1 MSSAS
6 PAGTADLKK
15 LSLDEKLA
23 FFYCTYVREES
34 IDPEVDLD
42 AVKRWERISVSSSK
56 RKRQGRVSFL
66 LQQIENV
73 STSKVRHLDANYKA
87 KRELILL
94 AEGTIGN
101 ISKNGSS
108 GRSGSSAR
116 GRSSSSGAKGGN
128 DASRAQRETA
138 RLNNEI
144 FQECGALPIF
154 TQELLKSL
162 NAFKM
167 LNSQQMDVDQVE
179 SMIQDLHK
187 DMTLMYLLIVFNAN
201 QVTKTCF
208 DRHLA
213 FLGSTHPCQ
222 ALVAMLDC
230 LTQMNVLPGFPIKRL
245 LLLFYEWFSAVFG
258 DTEMLDGLKKIRR
271 DHHLSQQEKK
281 IYTIRD
287 LDDPMRCKVYTPF
300 QDVVFLD
307 PQDPYYLQ
315 KKKFTNIRRKIHEK
329 YYHQPH
335 AELKCKISNEK
346 ELAQSKLSLLDDEWE
361 ANIEQVYQLL
371 LPRMREYTSLFSNL
385 MSISCGSALN
395 AREKQTFFSR
405 KPSTTENS
413 NQFAEYSSS
422 PQQYMAAQN
431 LAGGPDNPQGDS
443 QYWRW
448 ILREK
453 AIVLDVVNLLILLMG
468 KHFRASHVLKG
479 EYYFQFFVE
488 ANVPATLT
496 KFMNKDL
503 STYLQVSGRQG
514 ATGSVVAMEDVQ
526 HLQSIRPVGFYALE
540 NDFEKLSIRTED
552 DYNEY
557 SIQSTRTIT
566 SSLRILQKLSNKKP
580 NIIKNALCRSSSIV
594 WLKVSHILRQK
605 HQSNLIHL
613 FLLACCITSD
623 SFTSLICTKTRQVTS

>member
-1 MSSAS
+1 
-6 PAGTADLKK
+6 
-15 LSLDEKLA
+15 
-23 FFYCTYVREES
+23 
-34 IDPEVDLD
+34 
-42 AVKRWERISVSSSK
+42 
-56 RKRQGRVSFL
+56 
-66 LQQIENV
+66 
-73 STSKVRHLDANYKA
+73 
-87 KRELILL
+87 
-94 AEGTIGN
+94 
-101 ISKNGSS
+101 
-108 GRSGSSAR
+108 
-116 GRSSSSGAKGGN
+116 
-128 DASRAQRETA
+128 
-138 RLNNEI
+138 
-144 FQECGALPIF
+144 
-154 TQELLKSL
+154 
-162 NAFKM
+162 
-167 LNSQQMDVDQVE
+167 
-179 SMIQDLHK
+179 
-187 DMTLMYLLIVFNAN
+187 
-201 QVTKTCF
+201 
-208 DRHLA
+208 
-213 FLGSTHPCQ
+213 
-222 ALVAMLDC
+222 
-230 LTQMNVLPGFPIKRL
+230 
-245 LLLFYEWFSAVFG
+245 
-258 DTEMLDGLKKIRR
+258 
-271 DHHLSQQEKK
+271 
-281 IYTIRD
+281 
-287 LDDPMRCKVYTPF
+287 
-300 QDVVFLD
+300 
-307 PQDPYYLQ
+307 
-315 KKKFTNIRRKIHEK
+315 
-329 YYHQPH
+329 
-335 AELKCKISNEK
+335 
-346 ELAQSKLSLLDDEWE
+346 
-361 ANIEQVYQLL
+361 
-371 LPRMREYTSLFSNL
+371 
-385 MSISCGSALN
+385 
-395 AREKQTFFSR
+395 
-405 KPSTTENS
+405 
-413 NQFAEYSSS
+413 
-422 PQQYMAAQN
+422 MAAQN